1 MKRMKKVYSLFIL
14 LIIVLVAIPFVFNS
28 KFRPTVNQNMTVKDS
43 SLINPDIKLA
53 YGLPADSFEITKSKI
68 QKNAFLGDILESS
81 EIPAQIITKIE
92 KAAKGIFDFR
102 KIKAGNIFAILK
114 PKKAENAP
122 SYLVYEHT
130 PTEYY
135 IVEITDSVTVQKRE
149 KETVTFHKNVSGTIT
164 SSLWNA
170 MEEQKI
176 NPMVAIELSEI
187 FAWTIDFFGLQQ
199 GDAFK
204 IMYDEEY
211 VDSMAIGIGEIH
223 GAWFRHAGKEFTA
236 IPFEQDGKIE
246 FFDAEGNSLRKA
258 FLKAPLRFSRISS
271 RFTGSRYH
279 PVLKRY
285 TTHYGVDYAAP
296 SGTPVLSIGDG
307 VVISAGWSG
316 GGGNMVKIRH
326 NSVYSTAYL
335 HLKAYGSG
343 IRAGT
348 YVRQGDVIG
357 YVGST
362 GLSTGPHLDFRVWKN
377 NAPVNPLTLE
387 SPSVEPVKKEQMDAF
402 LAASAEIV
410 MGLNNIQLRGTGDEN
425 QQIYALKGKCSD
437 SELF

>member
-1 MKRMKKVYSLFIL
+1 MKRMKRLYSLFIL
-14 LIIVLVAIPFVFNS
+14 LIVVLIAIPFLFKAKNRS
-28 KFRPTVNQNMTVKDS
+28 TVNQNMTIRDS
-43 SLINPDIKLA
+43 LSVNPDIKLA
-53 YGLPADSFEITKSKI
+53 YGLPADSFVITKGKI
-68 QKNAFLGDILESS
+68 QKNAFLGDILENSKL
-81 EIPAQIITKIE
+81 PAQIITKIE

-114 PKKAENAP
+114 PKKDENAP
-122 SYLVYEHT
+122 SYLVYEHS

-149 KETVTFHKNVSGTIT
+149 KETITYHKNVSGTIS

-176 NPMVAIELSEI
+176 NPQVATELSEI
-187 FAWTIDFFGLQQ
+187 FAWSIDFFGLQKD
-199 GDAFK
+199 DAFK
-204 IMYDEEY
+204 IMYDEEF
-211 VDSMAIGIGEIH
+211 VDSMSVGIGDIH

-246 FFDAEGNSLRKA
+246 FFDAQGNSLRKA

-271 RFTGSRYH
+271 RFTGSRFH
-279 PVLKRY
+279 PVLQRY

-296 SGTPVLSIGDG
+296 SGTPVHAIGDG

-343 IRAGT
+343 IRTGT

-402 LAASAEIV
+402 LALSNEIV
-410 MGLNNIQLRGTGDEN
+410 TGLNNIQLRGFGDEN
-425 QQIYALKGKCSD
+425 QQIYALKGRCSD
-437 SELF
+437 TDLF

>member
-14 LIIVLVAIPFVFNS
+14 LVIILVAIPFVFKS
-28 KFRPTVNQNMTVKDS
+28 KSKSTVNQNINVKDS
-43 SLINPDIKLA
+43 SLMNADIKLA
-53 YGLPADSFEITKSKI
+53 YGLPADSFEIVKGKI

-92 KAAKGIFDFR
+92 QAAKGIFDFR
-102 KIKAGNIFAILK
+102 KIKAGNIFAVLK
-114 PKKAENAP
+114 PKKTENAP

-149 KETVTFHKNVSGTIT
+149 KETTTYHKNVSGTIT

-170 MEEQKI
+170 MQEQKI
-176 NPMVAIELSEI
+176 NPQVAIELSEI
-187 FAWTIDFFGLQQ
+187 FAWSIDFFGLQKD
-199 GDAFK
+199 DAFK
-204 IMYDEEY
+204 IMYDEEF
-211 VDSMAIGIGEIH
+211 VDSMSVGIGNIH

-246 FFDAEGNSLRKA
+246 FFDAQGNSLRKA

-271 RFTGSRYH
+271 RFTGSRFH

-296 SGTPVLSIGDG
+296 SGTPVHAIGDG

-316 GGGNMVKIRH
+316 GGGNTVKIRH

-343 IRAGT
+343 IRTGT
-348 YVRQGDVIG
+348 YVRQGDIIG

-387 SPSVEPVKKEQMDAF
+387 SPSVEPVKKEQMNAF
-402 LAASAEIV
+402 LASSAEI
-410 MGLNNIQLRGTGDEN
+410 MSGLNNIQLRSLGDET
-425 QQIYALKGKCSD
+425 QQIYALKGKCNDSD
-437 SELF
+437 LF

>member
-1 MKRMKKVYSLFIL
+1 
-14 LIIVLVAIPFVFNS
+14 
-28 KFRPTVNQNMTVKDS
+28 
-43 SLINPDIKLA
+43 
-53 YGLPADSFEITKSKI
+53 
-68 QKNAFLGDILESS
+68 
-81 EIPAQIITKIE
+81 
-92 KAAKGIFDFR
+92 
-102 KIKAGNIFAILK
+102 
-114 PKKAENAP
+114 
-122 SYLVYEHT
+122 
-130 PTEYY
+130 
-135 IVEITDSVTVQKRE
+135 
-149 KETVTFHKNVSGTIT
+149 
-164 SSLWNA
+164 
-170 MEEQKI
+170 
-176 NPMVAIELSEI
+176 MVAIELSEI

>member
-1 MKRMKKVYSLFIL
+1 MKRMKRLYSLFIL
-14 LIIVLVAIPFVFNS
+14 LIVILIAIPFLFKAKS
-28 KFRPTVNQNMTVKDS
+28 RSTVNQNMTIRDS
-43 SLINPDIKLA
+43 LSINQDIKLA
-53 YGLPADSFEITKSKI
+53 YGLPADSFVITKGKI
-68 QKNAFLGDILESS
+68 QKNAFLGDILENSKL
-81 EIPAQIITKIE
+81 PAQIITKIE

-122 SYLVYEHT
+122 SYLVYEHS

-149 KETVTFHKNVSGTIT
+149 KETITYHKNVSGTIS

-176 NPMVAIELSEI
+176 NPQVATELSEI
-187 FAWTIDFFGLQQ
+187 FAWSIDFFGLQKD
-199 GDAFK
+199 DAFK
-204 IMYDEEY
+204 IMYDEEF
-211 VDSMAIGIGEIH
+211 VDSMSVGIGNIH

-246 FFDAEGNSLRKA
+246 FFDSQGNSLRKA

-271 RFTGSRYH
+271 RFTGSRFH
-279 PVLKRY
+279 PVLQRY

-296 SGTPVLSIGDG
+296 SGTPVHAIGDG

-343 IRAGT
+343 IRTGT

-377 NAPVNPLTLE
+377 NTPVNPLTLE

-402 LAASAEIV
+402 LAISNEIV
-410 MGLNNIQLRGTGDEN
+410 TGLNNIQLRGLGIEN
-425 QQIYALKGKCSD
+425 QQIYALKGRCSD
-437 SELF
+437 TDLF